1 MNWRSINDKL
11 DSIDAQMQDAY
22 KSTYNTTQTNS
33 INLKN
38 ITNDILGS
46 IDALVAD
53 DSDIQGIPNI
63 SRLYNRLQSKK
74 DNSFDESIFSI
85 FEDKN
90 LINNV
95 MDVYSKSRTIKQMDD
110 QIDTV
115 CKYMPKLQN
124 ALDILKD
131 SVLVS
136 ETFSKDYLNL
146 MSGLNKDDESFSTRA
161 IVMKD
166 KYQLEELFD
175 TIAANTSKYGECFVY
190 TVPYKKAFEQILQ
203 KRKKNPRANMQDITA
218 HESVIPI
225 IESGIFK
232 GNRGLTVDPDQ
243 PAVNDLPK
251 DCTFTLNFRVGVI
264 DEVIDEYDTIDRL
277 SKKIPKGLY
286 EQFLDETAALNEV
299 GTPKTDKT
307 NTTADLEDKNGLAK
321 FKKLIPDELKYDPI
335 DNTASDGLTD
345 PNHKDKNI
353 NITTPGCVVKILP
366 RDHVFPIYIEDSCLG
381 YYYLEYIAPGYT
393 DTTSLFKNSIVHNN
407 NMKGQE
413 DLENDK
419 LLKYLANKISSS
431 LDAAFINANID
442 LSKEIYMILKYDE
455 KFNITNPNGRFNASF
470 IPAEDIHHH
479 YYRMDPVTHRGIS
492 DLYDGLIPATIWCM
506 LSLCTSVGIV
516 TRGQDKRVYYVQQSG
531 VETNVAKTLMSVV
544 NQIKRGNFGV
554 RQLESIN
561 NILGIVGKYNDYIIP
576 KGPNGE
582 APVEFSVMQG
592 QQIEP
597 PTEMMQTMEENAINP
612 IGVPL
617 ELINATKGLD
627 YAVHY
632 TVSNSRFMI
641 IVQKRQGKEQKME
654 SRLLTKIY
662 NCEYNEN
669 TLINVM
675 LPTPRFVAI
684 SNSNSVIDNVR
695 AYAQSVTEI
704 YGYDLDDAEKAE
716 LLSLIMRDR
725 LASHVNTN
733 KIDSLK
739 SMARINVMTK
749 KKDEQQ
755 ETVDWTGYHSNNK

>member
-1 MNWRSINDKL
+1 MANKKKKQSVNWRLVNDRL
-11 DSIDAQMQDAY
+11 DSIDLQMQDVY
-22 KSTYNTTQTNS
+22 KSTYNTTQANS
-33 INLKN
+33 MSLKN
-38 ITNDILGS
+38 ITTDILGS

-63 SRLYNRLQSKK
+63 SRLYNRLQTKK

-90 LINNV
+90 LINSV

-136 ETFSKDYLNL
+136 ETFSKDYLNM
-146 MSGLNKDDESFSTRA
+146 MSGLNKDDEAFSSRA
-161 IVMKD
+161 IIMKD
-166 KYQLEELFD
+166 KYQLEDFLD
-175 TIAANTSKYGECFVY
+175 TVAANASKYGECFVY
-190 TVPYKKAFEQILQ
+190 NVPYKKAFEQILQ
-203 KRKKNPRANMQDITA
+203 KRKKSPRANTQDITT

-225 IESGIFK
+225 IESGMFK
-232 GNRGLTVDPDQ
+232 SSTAGLLVEGYQ

-251 DCTFTLNFRVGVI
+251 DCNFTLNFKVGAI
-264 DEVIDEYDTIDRL
+264 DEVIDEYDRIDILR
-277 SKKIPKGLY
+277 KKIPKGLY
-286 EQFLDETAALNEV
+286 EQFIEETAVLNEV
-299 GTPKTDKT
+299 GVAKTKNTD
-307 NTTADLEDKNGLAK
+307 TTADLENKDGIAK
-321 FKKLIPDELKYDPI
+321 FKKLIPDELKYDPL
-335 DNTASDGLTD
+335 DSTATDGFVD
-345 PNHKDKNI
+345 PAEKNKSTS
-353 NITTPGCVVKILP
+353 ITTPGCVLKILP

-393 DTTSLFKNSIVHNN
+393 DTTSLFKNSVVHNN
-407 NMKGQE
+407 SMKGQE
-413 DLENDK
+413 DPESDK
-419 LLKYLANKISSS
+419 LLKYLAGKISSS

-442 LSKEIYMILKYDE
+442 LTKEIYMILKYDE

-479 YYRMDPVTHRGIS
+479 YYRMDPVTHRGVS

-516 TRGQDKRVYYVQQSG
+516 TRGQDKRVYYVQQNG
-531 VETNVAKTLMSVV
+531 VETNVAKTLMNVV

-554 RQLESIN
+554 RQLESVN
-561 NILGIVGKYNDYIIP
+561 NILGIVGKYNDYVIP
-576 KGPNGE
+576 MGPNGE
-582 APVEFSVMQG
+582 APVRFEMMQG

-641 IVQKRQGKEQKME
+641 IVQKRQGKEQKMQAK
-654 SRLLTKIY
+654 LLTKIY
-662 NCEYNEN
+662 NCEYEEN
-669 TLINVM
+669 TVINVM
-675 LPTPRFVAI
+675 LPTPRFIAMG
-684 SNSNSVIDNVR
+684 NSNSVIDNVKT
-695 AYAQSVTEI
+695 YAQSVVEI
-704 YGYDLDDAEKAE
+704 YGYDLNDEEKAE
-716 LLSLIMRDR
+716 LTSLIMRDR
-725 LASHVNTN
+725 LASHVNMN

-739 SMARINVMTK
+739 SMAKINVITK
-749 KKDEQQ
+749 KKDDQEEQ
-755 ETVDWTGYHSNNK
+755 